1 MTSGSFRYHDGRP
14 GFANPPT
21 NFSNVRKQTFTLSH
35 LRTWKSWLWKKIKPE
50 DSLLQKQKEST
61 LEKQQRERL
70 ERRAAIANKLKDLDK
85 EVK

>member
-1 MTSGSFRYHDGRP
+1 MFP
-14 GFANPPT
+14 
-21 NFSNVRKQTFTLSH
+21 KE
-35 LRTWKSWLWKKIKPE
+35 KIKPE
-50 DSLLQKQKEST
+50 NSLLQPHKEST

>member
-1 MTSGSFRYHDGRP
+1 M
-14 GFANPPT
+14 
-21 NFSNVRKQTFTLSH
+21 FT
-35 LRTWKSWLWKKIKPE
+35 KEKIKPE
-50 DSLLQKQKEST
+50 NSLLQPHKDST